1 MAHWNFRL
9 IDLSDENMG
18 EPWLELCEVH
28 YNDAGVPVGYTSPC
42 VGSETVNGMHE
53 LLALHKLALNKPVLT
68 KADFIGEFEED
79 ENEDAQA

>member
-9 IDLSDENMG
+9 VDLSDENMG

-42 VGSETVNGMHE
+42 VGSETVDGMRLVMDWHR
-53 LLALHKLALNKPVLT
+53 LAVNKPVLK
-68 KADFIGEFEED
+68 KADFTGEFEE
-79 ENEDAQA
+79 N